1 MFHELMT
8 VVVRRSSFVVR
19 SVLLAGLVWLLPSPA
34 AGQMT

>member
-8 VVVRRSSFVVR
+8 DVVRHSSLVVR
-19 SVLLAGLVWLLPSPA
+19 GVLLVGLVWLLPSPA